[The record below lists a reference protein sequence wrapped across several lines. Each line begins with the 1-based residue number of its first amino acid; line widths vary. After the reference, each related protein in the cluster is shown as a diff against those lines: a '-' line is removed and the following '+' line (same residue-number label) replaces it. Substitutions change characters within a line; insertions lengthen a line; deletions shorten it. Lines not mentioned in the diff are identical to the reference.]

1 MFPICFFAPGIW
13 SRTASDVR
21 LGDGASLSNTPW
33 WWKDWCQPA
42 GITSPTAALLR
53 LVGLWGP
60 QPVPAWG
67 GPTENSGCGGQRD
80 LGSPGL
86 ASITLTVADSE
97 LNWKFDLMKAD
108 SSLCLEQGQRADSS
122 KKTLMLWKIE
132 CRMGRQR
139 TESMDMSL
147 SRLQETVKDREA
159 WHAADHG
166 VAESQTRLSNWT
178 TTS

>member
-108 SSLCLEQGQRADSS
+108 SSLCLEQGHHSGLPWAPEPR
-122 KKTLMLWKIE
+122 
-132 CRMGRQR
+132 
-139 TESMDMSL
+139 ESFQ
-147 SRLQETVKDREA
+147 LQEPPWLFSQSFYLLICVIY
-159 WHAADHG
+159 WG
-166 VAESQTRLSNWT
+166 V
-178 TTS
+178 